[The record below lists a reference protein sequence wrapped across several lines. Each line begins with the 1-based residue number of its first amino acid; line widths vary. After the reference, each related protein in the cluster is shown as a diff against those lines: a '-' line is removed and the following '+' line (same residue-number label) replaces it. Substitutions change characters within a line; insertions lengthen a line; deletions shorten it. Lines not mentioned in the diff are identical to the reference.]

1 MMSITVATRRF
12 TGYKYR
18 LRLALI
24 TISKFSF
31 LSWLGFTFLVLH
43 LQSMEDKRGTKR
55 AHSPSKE
62 GSPPPDGAKTPPPVP
77 SGSPSLLTSPSEV
90 SSRCPCSPVWEQGG
104 SSEKT
109 LVVDLSS
116 DEGYL
121 IADVSRDEE
130 FARRIFCDLN
140 CDVLGLPGNGRIII
154 LSDPDEEEEVHEK
167 KAADAEAA
175 PSSATRSPPPTAST
189 ADVDGTYESNTP
201 DRATCSCSNGGD
213 EAGLL

>member
-1 MMSITVATRRF
+1 
-12 TGYKYR
+12 
-18 LRLALI
+18 
-24 TISKFSF
+24 
-31 LSWLGFTFLVLH
+31 
-43 LQSMEDKRGTKR
+43 
-55 AHSPSKE
+55 
-62 GSPPPDGAKTPPPVP
+62 
-77 SGSPSLLTSPSEV
+77 
-90 SSRCPCSPVWEQGG
+90 
-104 SSEKT
+104 
-109 LVVDLSS
+109 VVDLSS

-201 DRATCSCSNGGD
+201 DRATCSCSNSGD